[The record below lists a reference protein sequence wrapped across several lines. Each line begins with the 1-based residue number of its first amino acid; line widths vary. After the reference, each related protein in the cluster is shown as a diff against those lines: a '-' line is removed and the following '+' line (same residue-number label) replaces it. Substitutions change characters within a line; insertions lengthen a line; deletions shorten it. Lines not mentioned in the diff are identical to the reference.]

1 MTRSLLN
8 HLLFF
13 IAGSVVALGAVAAFD
28 HAPGHLGAIAL
39 GSWFWSASPVFLAS
53 IAILILGTT
62 LYVSH
67 RNEAGAPSAPTVNVA
82 AAASGRP
89 ARGQREVNAVRD
101 ELDRQLGRL
110 IVFIAGHLKNSEDH
124 VASLK
129 DANESLSSVST
140 VEEMR
145 TVVQSL
151 IARNQDNE
159 SETRTLEARLKE
171 AQEQA
176 EKLKQRLNQAEKL
189 ASLDPLTSVAN
200 RRRFEQFIAAE
211 VDGSHESGT
220 PLCLVMT
227 DIDHFK
233 NVNDTHGHAA
243 GDRVLKSFAHLLS
256 KCVRGGD
263 LVARYGGEEFAILT
277 DPNYGE
283 HNRAAVVIAGQ
294 LQEIGI
300 DAQVRQLDWPTV
312 LQVRLTD
319 EGWNGWT
326 LMQGVEPFLG
336 PYGFASLMT
345 GERPHQRETH
355 PRLTSAYEAL
365 VTGATVDDR
374 KAAFAELQEAMY
386 DLVPQIKIG
395 DVGRMQAGRSSVHG
409 FEPFRAPRV
418 YNVWLEE

>member
-1 MTRSLLN
+1 MTRSFLN

-28 HAPGHLGAIAL
+28 HAPGHFGAIAL

-67 RNEAGAPSAPTVNVA
+67 RNEAGAPSAPKLGVGA
-82 AAASGRP
+82 APSARP

-151 IARNQDNE
+151 IARNEDNE

-256 KCVRGGD
+256 KSVRGGD
-263 LVARYGGEEFAILT
+263 LVARYGGEEFAIVLPHTAMGDAFSITERIRKRFEQNGGT
-277 DPNYGE
+277 DDVATSEYG
-283 HNRAAVVIAGQ
+283 
-294 LQEIGI
+294 
-300 DAQVRQLDWPTV
+300 
-312 LQVRLTD
+312 RLTASFGIAEICD
-319 EGWNGWT
+319 G
-326 LMQGVEPFLG
+326 EP
-336 PYGFASLMT
+336 PSSLI
-345 GERPHQRETH
+345 QRADQM
-355 PRLTSAYEAL
+355 L
-365 VTGATVDDR
+365 
-374 KAAFAELQEAMY
+374 Y
-386 DLVPQIKIG
+386 DAKN
-395 DVGRMQAGRSSVHG
+395 AGRNRTMIWSVSSQDD
-409 FEPFRAPRV
+409 ESDA
-418 YNVWLEE
+418 